1 MPKNVITERDI
12 EELAREGKT
21 SLDLDGDSILTELAY
36 EKARALGIQLG
47 ASDPGAPSAP
57 IRPYLSKFPQTPAPR
72 PAETPL
78 PQAPIAA
85 IPVVVTQVPAGTPC
99 AFCLGKAELDL
110 DALRVRLRK
119 AALAKMGDSMD
130 PALIDTIIERVLA
143 NVGLK

>member
-1 MPKNVITERDI
+1 MPKNVITERDV

-21 SLDLDGDSILTELAY
+21 SLDLDGDTILTELAY
-36 EKARALGIQLG
+36 EKARELGVQLG

-57 IRPYLSKFPQTPAPR
+57 YRPYLSKFPQAPIPR
-72 PAETPL
+72 PAEAPL
-78 PQAPIAA
+78 PQ
-85 IPVVVTQVPAGTPC
+85 IPAKPVGVALAPAGAPC
-99 AFCLGKAELDL
+99 AFCMGKAELDL

-119 AALAKMGDSMD
+119 AALAKMGDRMD

>member
-36 EKARALGIQLG
+36 EKARELGIQFG
-47 ASDPGAPSAP
+47 AGDPGAPAAP
-57 IRPYLSKFPQTPAPR
+57 LRPYLSKFPQTPAPKPIDA
-72 PAETPL
+72 PAPAM
-78 PQAPIAA
+78 PAAASAP
-85 IPVVVTQVPAGTPC
+85 QVPTAMTC
-99 AFCLGKAELDL
+99 AFCGVKTELDL

-119 AALAKMGDSMD
+119 AATAKMGSSMD
-130 PALIDTIIERVLA
+130 PALIDTIIERVLS